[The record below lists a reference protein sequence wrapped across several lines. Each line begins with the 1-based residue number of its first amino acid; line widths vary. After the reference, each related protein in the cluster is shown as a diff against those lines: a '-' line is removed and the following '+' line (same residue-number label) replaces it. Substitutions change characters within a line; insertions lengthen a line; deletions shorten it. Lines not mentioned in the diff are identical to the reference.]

1 MSEGPYVGHELL
13 ASAVGTI
20 YTKMYN
26 KSHLHAISMLPAN
39 LLRLEMHNSPR
50 TVPVLLTVE
59 IYDHKFS
66 QFWLPAQ
73 LLEESPLQGH

>member
-1 MSEGPYVGHELL
+1 MTVCVKHRIMSEGQYVGHELL

-39 LLRLEMHNSPR
+39 LLR
-50 TVPVLLTVE
+50 
-59 IYDHKFS
+59 
-66 QFWLPAQ
+66 
-73 LLEESPLQGH
+73 